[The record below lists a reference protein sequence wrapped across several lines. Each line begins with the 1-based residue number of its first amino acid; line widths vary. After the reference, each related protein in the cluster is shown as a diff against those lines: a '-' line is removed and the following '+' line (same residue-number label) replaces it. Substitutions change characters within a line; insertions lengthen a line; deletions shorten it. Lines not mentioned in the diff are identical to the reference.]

1 MTMDLYKNY
10 KLIKDRILQPWKAGQ
25 VNSIGHRNYNI
36 QVIKKSLNVSNRPRV
51 NSDVWSLNIALSKN
65 FSKKLNY
72 TTYGEV
78 FIMNKDEKF
87 LTPKELSEM
96 LNLSIS
102 KLAYDR
108 MRNVGIPFF
117 KYQEG
122 HRFSVRYPMFKVRE
136 FINNN
141 MKAI

>member
-1 MTMDLYKNY
+1 M
-10 KLIKDRILQPWKAGQ
+10 
-25 VNSIGHRNYNI
+25 
-36 QVIKKSLNVSNRPRV
+36 

>member
-1 MTMDLYKNY
+1 
-10 KLIKDRILQPWKAGQ
+10 
-25 VNSIGHRNYNI
+25 
-36 QVIKKSLNVSNRPRV
+36 
-51 NSDVWSLNIALSKN
+51 
-65 FSKKLNY
+65 
-72 TTYGEV
+72 
-78 FIMNKDEKF
+78 MNKHEEF